1 MKKLIISVLCIIVLN
16 NSISVLASMDLALME
31 KTQFLRSS
39 RKEKICQ
46 AVMRLINYMK
56 GCF

>member
-31 KTQFLRSS
+31 KNAIFEVEPE
-39 RKEKICQ
+39 RKRFARQ
-46 AVMRLINYMK
+46 
-56 GCF
+56 